1 MSEYQIYE
9 FAAIDR
15 PLTAG
20 ERQEL
25 RAISSRARI
34 SATSFVNTYD
44 FGDLKADP
52 LKLLDRYFDV
62 FVYLA
67 NWGTRRFALRVP
79 KRLIDLQAIE
89 PFHLDGDLALVRTA
103 GENVIISIT
112 RDEIED
118 DEWDDESG
126 HLAALAP
133 LRADLLAGDM
143 RLFSLLWLA
152 QVENGWI
159 RDEAVEPAP
168 GLTEMSAGL
177 AALADFLAIDPDLI
191 EAACPRSAVTSS
203 KEPTPQEI
211 EDFVRAL
218 AEREKVALLVRL
230 CSGGDPHLSA
240 ELRQR
245 CQKAHRH
252 ADVAVPQRTAGELR
266 AAARLI
272 AEKRARAAEEKAKA
286 ERLAR
291 EQREA
296 REREQRLS
304 GLARRGE
311 AVWRDVEEFIGMRN
325 TAGYERA
332 ATLLADLGT
341 IASSRGEHESFARR
355 LAELRARHERKGQF
369 IKRLKDI
376 GLVGSQAA

>member
-1 MSEYQIYE
+1 MGEYQYYE
-9 FAAIDR
+9 LAAIDR

-20 ERQEL
+20 EKAEL

-34 SATSFVNTYD
+34 SATSFVNSYD
-44 FGDLKADP
+44 FGNLKADP

-62 FVYLA
+62 FVYVA

-79 KRLIDLQAIE
+79 KRLMDLQAIE
-89 PFHLDGDLALVRTA
+89 PFQLDDDLALVRTA
-103 GENVIISIT
+103 GDKVIISIT

-118 DEWDDESG
+118 DESDDDSG

-133 LRADLLAGDM
+133 LRADLLAGDV
-143 RLFSLLWLA
+143 RLFLLLWLV

-168 GLTEMSAGL
+168 GLTEISTGL

-211 EDFVRAL
+211 EEFVRAL
-218 AEREKVALLVRL
+218 PEREKVALLVRL

-252 ADVAVPQRTAGELR
+252 ADVAAPQRTAG
-266 AAARLI
+266 
-272 AEKRARAAEEKAKA
+272 
-286 ERLAR
+286 
-291 EQREA
+291 
-296 REREQRLS
+296 
-304 GLARRGE
+304 
-311 AVWRDVEEFIGMRN
+311 
-325 TAGYERA
+325 
-332 ATLLADLGT
+332 
-341 IASSRGEHESFARR
+341 
-355 LAELRARHERKGQF
+355 
-369 IKRLKDI
+369 
-376 GLVGSQAA
+376 